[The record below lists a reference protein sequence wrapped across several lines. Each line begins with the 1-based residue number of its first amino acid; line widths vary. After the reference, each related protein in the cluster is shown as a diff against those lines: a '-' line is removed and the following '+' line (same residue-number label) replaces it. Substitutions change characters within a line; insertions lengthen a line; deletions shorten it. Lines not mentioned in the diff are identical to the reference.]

1 MSGRWS
7 SRPQRSVRR
16 FAAAVTCVLV
26 LCAGVL
32 VPAPPVQADGALH
45 AVETE
50 FRKVIE
56 RLAPAT
62 VVCVPSGTSRRDSG
76 FSSGVLVS
84 AEGHVLSDGDAGL
97 VWDRSTTP
105 PTKTWRNQVDVRVPQ
120 ITTGGFVTYRATVL
134 KRVTEADTTLLK
146 IDRPPSSGLPFVPP
160 GSSALIEPGDF
171 AFAVGSSS
179 SSSGSGRVG
188 VLPTLTSGIVAA
200 VDPAPA
206 GDARGAHLALY
217 VSAAVNEGINGGPLV
232 DLEGQLIGTLS
243 MALDVEPGEPH
254 QYLGKAIPID
264 RIRVAL
270 ADAPGAST
278 LFGDGSATR
287 SLSGTGRAMER
298 VLRRAAGIGRHAMVS
313 LAITRRRPISTK
325 APVESR
331 TVEIPRYTGPVS
343 GITATGEGHVVTSL
357 YNLTNVYERVS
368 PLWRKPEGAGL
379 AEGLG
384 DIESITI
391 HRPSGAPYAGKLAGV
406 DLRLGLALIEPL
418 AVEGQAMPS
427 ATAVPIAASE
437 GALRRGAF
445 VVALGEPYG
454 PEPRASPLMTLG
466 ILSKFHP
473 DKTAA
478 PWRGHWQTDAAGLDS
493 NAGGLAVDLEGRALG
508 MLGLW
513 DTARHG
519 RSSGVAFVVPWS
531 RVQQSVLRLL
541 AGEEPKAGRLGV
553 YFGGS
558 VRPRLERVVAGGP
571 AEAAGLT
578 GGDVIISIDGH
589 GTSSV
594 LDAIAYV
601 RSRFAGESVT
611 VRYRHGTQE
620 FETTVMLDERPP
632 D

>member
-1 MSGRWS
+1 L
-7 SRPQRSVRR
+7 
-16 FAAAVTCVLV
+16 ACLL
-26 LCAGVL
+26 LCAGIGAPVR
-32 VPAPPVQADGALH
+32 PAHADGALS

-62 VVCVPSGTSRRDSG
+62 VVCVPSDTPQRTAG

-97 VWDRSTTP
+97 VWSNVGGEV
-105 PTKTWRNQVDVRVPQ
+105 TKTWRDAVDIRVPQ
-120 ITTGGFVTYRATVL
+120 ITTGGFITYRATVL
-134 KRVTEADTTLLK
+134 KRVRDADTTLLK
-146 IDRPPSSGLPFVPP
+146 IDRPPSGGLPFVRP
-160 GSSALIEPGDF
+160 GSSAMIEPGDF

-179 SSSGSGRVG
+179 SSSGGTGRVG

-243 MALDVEPGEPH
+243 MALDVAPNEPH

-264 RIRVAL
+264 RIRIAL
-270 ADAPGAST
+270 ADAPGAAAV
-278 LFGDGSATR
+278 FGDGSATR

-298 VLRRAAGIGRHAMVS
+298 VLRRAAAVGRTSLVS

-325 APVESR
+325 APVETR

-343 GITATGEGHVVTSL
+343 GIMATGEGHVVTSI

-368 PLWRKPEGAGL
+368 PLWPKPEGAGL

-384 DIESITI
+384 DIESITVY
-391 HRPSGAPYAGKLAGV
+391 RQDGAPYAGKLAGV
-406 DLRLGLALIEPL
+406 DLRLGLALIAPVL
-418 AVEGQAMPS
+418 VEGQAVPTG
-427 ATAVPIAASE
+427 TAVPTAAPAD
-437 GALRRGAF
+437 GLRRGAF
-445 VVALGEPYG
+445 VLALGEPYG
-454 PEPRASPLMTLG
+454 PERRAAPLMTLG

-473 DKTAA
+473 DTTAA

-493 NAGGLAVDLEGRALG
+493 NAGGLAVDLQGQALG
-508 MLGLW
+508 MLSLW

-519 RSSGVAFVVPWS
+519 RSSGVAFLVPWK
-531 RVQQSVLRLL
+531 RVQQSVLQLL

-558 VRPRLERVVAGGP
+558 VRPVLDRVVPGGP

-578 GGDVIISIDGH
+578 GGDLILSIDGH

-601 RSRFAGESVT
+601 RSRFAGEMVT
-611 VRYRHGTQE
+611 VRYRHGTE
-620 FETTVMLDERPP
+620 ELETTVLLDERPAE
-632 D
+632 

>member
-1 MSGRWS
+1 MKSAR
-7 SRPQRSVRR
+7 SRPPRRSARR
-16 FAAAVTCVLV
+16 FVAVLACALL

-32 VPAPPVQADGALH
+32 VPAAPVQADGALD
-45 AVETE
+45 AVEAE

-62 VVCVPSGTSRRDSG
+62 VVCVPSDTSRRDSG

-84 AEGHVLSDGDAGL
+84 AQGHVLSDGDAGL
-97 VWDRSTTP
+97 VWDRSTP
-105 PTKTWRNQVDVRVPQ
+105 EPSKTWRSKVDVRVPQ

-134 KRVTEADTTLLK
+134 KRVREADTCLLK
-146 IDRPPSSGLPFVPP
+146 IDRPPSGGLPFVSP

-171 AFAVGSSS
+171 AFAVGSS

-270 ADAPGAST
+270 ADAPGAAAV
-278 LFGDGSATR
+278 FGDGSATR

-298 VLRRAAGIGRHAMVS
+298 VLRRAAGIGRQGMVS

-325 APVESR
+325 APVETR

-343 GITATGEGHVVTSL
+343 GIMATGEGHVVTSL

-368 PLWRKPEGAGL
+368 PLWPKPEGAGL

-391 HRPSGAPYAGKLAGV
+391 YRQSGEPYAGKLAGV

-418 AVEGQAMPS
+418 AVEGQAVPS
-427 ATAVPIAASE
+427 RTAVPAAASAQ
-437 GALRRGAF
+437 GLRRGAF
-445 VVALGEPYG
+445 VLALGEPYG
-454 PEPRASPLMTLG
+454 PEPRATPLMTLG

-508 MLGLW
+508 MLTLW

-541 AGEEPKAGRLGV
+541 SGDEPKAGRLGV

-558 VRPRLERVVAGGP
+558 VRPRLERVVPGGP

-578 GGDVIISIDGH
+578 GGDVILSIDGH

-601 RSRFAGESVT
+601 RSRFAGETVT
-611 VRYRHGTQE
+611 VRYRHGTE
-620 FETTVMLDERPP
+620 ELETSVLLDERPA

>member
-1 MSGRWS
+1 MIAASRRLPGRS
-7 SRPQRSVRR
+7 ARR
-16 FAAAVTCVLV
+16 FVTGLACLLLAAVVFLP
-26 LCAGVL
+26 AG
-32 VPAPPVQADGALH
+32 PAQADGALA
-45 AVETE
+45 AVESE

-62 VVCVPSGTSRRDSG
+62 VVCVPADTPRRISG

-97 VWDRSTTP
+97 VWATDNGEN
-105 PTKTWRNQVDVRVPQ
+105 TKTWTNSVDVRVPQ
-120 ITTGGFVTYRATVL
+120 VTTGGFVTYRATVL
-134 KRVTEADTTLLK
+134 KRVQDADTTLLK
-146 IDRPPSSGLPFVPP
+146 IDRPPSGGLPFVKP
-160 GSSALIEPGDF
+160 GSSALIAPGDF

-179 SSSGSGRVG
+179 SGGTGRVG

-200 VDPAPA
+200 VDSAPA
-206 GDARGAHLALY
+206 GDVRGAHLALY

-243 MALDVEPGEPH
+243 MALDVAPDEPH

-270 ADAPGAST
+270 ADAPGAGA

-298 VLRRAAGIGRHAMVS
+298 VLRRAAGVGHAALVS
-313 LAITRRRPISTK
+313 LSITRRRPVSTK
-325 APVESR
+325 AHVETR
-331 TVEIPRYTGPVS
+331 TVDIPRYTGAVS
-343 GITATGEGHVVTSL
+343 GIMATGEGHVVTSL

-368 PLWRKPEGAGL
+368 PLWPKPDGAGL

-384 DIESITI
+384 DIESII
-391 HRPSGAPYAGKLAGV
+391 VHRSEGDPYAAKLAGIDV
-406 DLRLGLALIEPL
+406 RLGLALMEPIL
-418 AVEGQAMPS
+418 VEGQAVPTGTPVP
-427 ATAVPIAASE
+427 TAS
-437 GALRRGAF
+437 GGLRRGAF
-445 VVALGEPYG
+445 VLALGEPYG
-454 PEPRASPLMTLG
+454 PERRTSPVMTLG

-473 DKTAA
+473 DTTAA

-493 NAGGLAVDLEGRALG
+493 NAGGLAVDLQGHALG
-508 MLGLW
+508 MLNLW

-519 RSSGVAFVVPWS
+519 RSSGVAFLVPWE
-531 RVQQSVLRLL
+531 RVQQSVLRLI
-541 AGEEPKAGRLGV
+541 AGEEPKAGRIGI

-558 VRPRLERVVAGGP
+558 ARPVLARVVPGGP

-578 GGDVIISIDGH
+578 GGDVILSIDGH

-601 RSRFAGESVT
+601 RSRFAGETVT
-611 VRYRHGTQE
+611 VRYRHGSE
-620 FETTVMLDERPP
+620 ELETVVLLDERPAE
-632 D
+632 